1 MKTYALFLGCTIPAR
16 VQPYESATRAVLD
29 KLGVRLVDCRDFA
42 CCGYPLR
49 NVDQR
54 AFLHSAARNL
64 ALANRL
70 GLEMMVLC
78 KCCFGSL
85 KAAQHILRRDTAAR
99 SDVDRRLREQGLRL
113 DVDIEVKHLLSVLYH
128 DIGADTLKEKVT
140 QPLTGRKISAH
151 VGCHA
156 LRPSHIT
163 QFDDPVSP
171 RIFDGLVEVT
181 GAESIQWDTKL
192 DCCGAPLL
200 GVNDELSMALTRN
213 KLNMAS
219 KAGAD
224 HLCTACPYCQLQF
237 DTVRQRIMEGNVP
250 SDVVPPLLYPQL
262 LGWSMGIGHKLL
274 GIERNAMDPV
284 AIEAP

>member
-1 MKTYALFLGCTIPAR
+1 MNTYALFLGCTIPAR
-16 VQPYESATRAVLD
+16 VQPYENATRAVLG

-54 AFLHSAARNL
+54 AFLFSAARNL
-64 ALANRL
+64 ALANHL
-70 GLEMMVLC
+70 GLEMLVLC

-85 KAAQHILRRDTAAR
+85 KAAQHILRRDAAAR
-99 SDVDRRLREQGLRL
+99 NDIGRRLQEQGLRL
-113 DVDIEVKHLLSVLYH
+113 DADIEVKHLLSVLRH
-128 DIGADTLKEKVT
+128 DVGPATLKEKVT
-140 QPLTGRKISAH
+140 RPLTGLKVSAH

-163 QFDDPVSP
+163 RFDDPVSP
-171 RIFDGLVEVT
+171 RIFDELVEVT
-181 GAESIQWDTKL
+181 GAKSIQWDTKL

-200 GVNDELSMALTRN
+200 GVNDELSTALTRN
-213 KLNMAS
+213 KLDMAS

-237 DTVRQRIMEGNVP
+237 DTVRQRLREGNDP
-250 SDVVPPLLYPQL
+250 PDVVPPVLYPQL
-262 LGWSMGIGHKLL
+262 LGWSMGIEHKLL
-274 GIERNAMDPV
+274 GIEKNAMDPV
-284 AIEAP
+284 ATDAI